1 MNKNNMPEETPQTQ
15 FIVKDTNSAMKI
27 KREERKEAEKRY
39 KAVVAKAKEET
50 KLELAKMKLQMSAR
64 ESASKHIAVFGPL
77 YLLILVG
84 AFLYAV
90 QFIPQ
95 SEISV
100 VSSIL
105 TLLITMFGA
114 NLRSIV
120 AGETDSGRST
130 EEKNKKE

>member
-64 ESASKHIAVFGPL
+64 ESASKHIAVFGPP
-77 YLLILVG
+77 
-84 AFLYAV
+84 
-90 QFIPQ
+90 IP
-95 SEISV
+95 SH
-100 VSSIL
+100 L
-105 TLLITMFGA
+105 
-114 NLRSIV
+114 
-120 AGETDSGRST
+120 SGSFPVRST
-130 EEKNKKE
+130 IHPTE